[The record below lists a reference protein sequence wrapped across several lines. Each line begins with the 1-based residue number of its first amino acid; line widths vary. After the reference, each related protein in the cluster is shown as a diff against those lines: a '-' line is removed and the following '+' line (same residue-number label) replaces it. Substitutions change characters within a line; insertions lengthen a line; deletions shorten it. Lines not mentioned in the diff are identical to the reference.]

1 MGFSAKTQVTL
12 PFVSNLWDLK
22 PAVAAPPPGPKP
34 TLVLVVRKWQEHFL
48 PEMYSRKEV
57 TDVFF
62 LLVSGCRFYNRMF
75 CKEKFF
81 FCTRGYKWD
90 MLRCTPMMVSW
101 QTYKYQQQTSVYH
114 NPKWDMYDILTY
126 MVPQKSTIHVG
137 KYTSPM
143 DSMRIGMLFQPS

>member
-1 MGFSAKTQVTL
+1 MNFSAKTQVTL
-12 PFVSNLWDLK
+12 PFVSNLWDLE

-81 FCTRGYKWD
+81 FSVPGA
-90 MLRCTPMMVSW
+90 
-101 QTYKYQQQTSVYH
+101 TSE
-114 NPKWDMYDILTY
+114 IC
-126 MVPQKSTIHVG
+126 
-137 KYTSPM
+137 
-143 DSMRIGMLFQPS
+143 